1 MVKPVKTKY
10 DPIGIKEIVMI
21 PKGGYVAYNKVFI
34 LIELKS
40 IVIPMAEINRYLRI
54 SWFVTKVEAVK
65 NATLKNKAAICFV
78 ALNNRMFTSPDTTG
92 DDMTNELNISTK
104 FFSNG
109 NKK

>member
-10 DPIGIKEIVMI
+10 DPIGINEIVMI

-34 LIELKS
+34 LIEPKR
-40 IVIPMAEINRYLRI
+40 IAIPTAEIKRYFRI
-54 SWFVTKVEAVK
+54 SCFVTKVAAVK
-65 NATLKNKAAICFV
+65 NTTLKNKAAICFV
-78 ALNNRMFTSPDTTG
+78 ALNNKKFTSPNNTG
-92 DDMTNELNISTK
+92 DVLTSELNISTK